1 MADGRV
7 EFEIVGNDKSIN
19 STIKNV
25 TANIEKESKKWDGA
39 AAGAADGASGSWAAA
54 AGKIAGAL
62 SAAGV
67 VSILAKWGKAAIESA
82 SDLAEVQNV
91 VDVTFGGGA
100 SKIDS
105 WSKSAGKAFG
115 LTETQ
120 AKKYTSTLGAMMKSQ
135 GIADN
140 EIVQMSTDLSGLAAD
155 MASFYNLD
163 FDTAFQK
170 IRSGISGETEPLKQ
184 LGINM
189 SAANLEA
196 FRLEKGITT
205 AYSAM
210 SQGEQTALRYE
221 YIMKATADAQGDF
234 ARTSDGFAN
243 SSRRIATYMDTIIT
257 KGGQLALPVV
267 ESLTGALAS
276 FLEKLTAEP
285 ETTVLDDF
293 AAIDLNTEKKLA
305 QIQETATKARELTTE
320 LSGIDSTKLQGFVTS
335 LSGIKLDEGN
345 TAAVQGF
352 LSVLSE
358 NIDVLADL
366 KGTDAEGAQEWL
378 DGIAESA
385 SKLDP
390 EDADGWAK
398 LIDSI
403 KEGLPGLENTD
414 FGKDFF
420 AALGD
425 SFASTEKETS
435 LLQWGIISLGDKT
448 NKTAQEQA
456 YWLEVC
462 KRLVQTIPGLSSIIN
477 TETGEVKG
485 GTQAIIDYV
494 NAWEQGQTKLA
505 MMGALQQK
513 KDALAQRYAELPGL
527 KLDMAVEQRRAR
539 QRRDELQKIYDK
551 YGLTLQFDENG
562 RVSRNID
569 TNKLAGL
576 SSEQL
581 EEITTATAAYADQV
595 KKADDATKKYQ
606 ETASQYDEANLAMKE
621 YEATV
626 DEMPGVI
633 DDAATATS
641 EWDDATKKAATDA
654 VNASKEIL
662 TALAD
667 YVQGVRDATEQS
679 VSSVVKGFENLS
691 RPTEDLLDK
700 RDKLIR
706 QQQGLNQSTKEGAE
720 KYKELQ
726 KQIDEL
732 NKSIDQYSTGG
743 MKEGLKS
750 QLAFMDEY
758 LANLEKAQKMGLSDE
773 LLASLSDGSTQSAE
787 YLAQL
792 VANPEQAKE
801 VDALY
806 QQVQAKK
813 SEFTDVL
820 TEQKLTVDQT
830 YQAMVDTAKQ
840 ALADLNMKG
849 EAKASLSETV
859 QGIADGINDKTGEVQ
874 KSVDAI
880 IAQLNRLSGL
890 NISLNFGS
898 ITTPTMGGSTNIPSH
913 ETGLDFVPFDGYLSR
928 LHEGEGILTAE
939 ENRIWQRFKNGAQ
952 PQTMD
957 YDALGATMRDNVKAG
972 GNVYLD
978 GRAVG
983 RVISAQQG
991 ADYRALKRSG
1001 WQS

>member
-7 EFEIVGNDKSIN
+7 EFEIVGNDKNIN

-67 VSILAKWGKAAIESA
+67 VSILARWGKAAIESA

-91 VDVTFGGGA
+91 VDVTFGEGKT
-100 SKIDS
+100 KIES

-170 IRSGISGETEPLKQ
+170 IRAGISGETEPLKQ

-243 SSRRIATYMDTIIT
+243 SSRRIATYMETIKT
-257 KGGQLALPVV
+257 KGGELALPVV

-285 ETTVLDDF
+285 DTTVLDDF

-320 LSGIDSTKLQGFVTS
+320 LSGIDGTKLQGFVTS
-335 LSGIKLDEGN
+335 LSGLKLDEGN

-456 YWLEVC
+456 YWLEIC
-462 KRLVQTIPGLSSIIN
+462 KRLVKTIPGLSSIIN

-576 SSEQL
+576 SSAQL
-581 EEITTATAAYADQV
+581 EEITTATSAYADQV

-606 ETASQYDEANLAMKE
+606 ETASQYDEAKLAMKE
-621 YEATV
+621 YEETV

-633 DDAATATS
+633 DGAATATRK
-641 EWDDATKKAATDA
+641 WDDATKKAATDA

-691 RPTEDLLDK
+691 RPTEDLLEK

-706 QQQGLNQSTKEGAE
+706 QQQGLNQSTKEGKQ
-720 KYKELQ
+720 KYEELE
-726 KQIDEL
+726 KQINEL

-743 MKEGLKS
+743 MQEGLKS
-750 QLAFMDEY
+750 QLAFMNEY
-758 LANLEKAQKMGLSDE
+758 IANLEKAKQMGLSND

-813 SEFTDVL
+813 SEFTDAL

-978 GRAVG
+978 GRTVG

-991 ADYRALKRSG
+991 ADYRSLKRSG

>member
-7 EFEIVGNDKSIN
+7 EFEIVGNDKNIN

-91 VDVTFGGGA
+91 VDVTFGEGKT
-100 SKIDS
+100 KIES

-120 AKKYTSTLGAMMKSQ
+120 AKKYASTLGAMMKSQ

-163 FDTAFQK
+163 FDTAFEK

-243 SSRRIATYMDTIIT
+243 SSRRIATYMDTITT

-320 LSGIDSTKLQGFVTS
+320 LSGIDGTKLQGFVTS

-456 YWLEVC
+456 YWLEIC
-462 KRLVQTIPGLSSIIN
+462 KRLVKTIPGLSSIIN

-513 KDALAQRYAELPGL
+513 EDALTQRFSELPGL
-527 KLDMAVEQRRAR
+527 KLDMAVAARRAR
-539 QRRDELQKIYDK
+539 QFREYLAKE
-551 YGLTLQFDENG
+551 YGATFDEAG
-562 RVSRNID
+562 NI
-569 TNKLAGL
+569 
-576 SSEQL
+576 SY
-581 EEITTATAAYADQV
+581 TTAVAMANSGPDSQWFKDVGKYRDLMTAEGEATRKYKENAD
-595 KKADDATKKYQ
+595 A
-606 ETASQYDEANLAMKE
+606 YDEAKVSLKE

-633 DDAATATS
+633 DDAATATR

-691 RPTEDLLDK
+691 RPTEDLLEK

-706 QQQGLNQSTKEGAE
+706 QQQGLNQSTKEGKQ
-720 KYKELQ
+720 KYEELE
-726 KQIDEL
+726 KQINEL
-732 NKSIDQYSTGG
+732 NKSIDEYSPKG
-743 MKEGLKS
+743 MQEGLKS
-750 QLAFMDEY
+750 QLAFMNEY
-758 LANLEKAQKMGLSDE
+758 IANLEKAKQMGLSND

-792 VANPEQAKE
+792 VANPEQAAE

-813 SEFTDVL
+813 SEFTDAL
-820 TEQKLTVDQT
+820 TEQKLTVDET

-898 ITTPTMGGSTNIPSH
+898 ITTPTMGGSANIPSH

-978 GRAVG
+978 GRTVG

-991 ADYRALKRSG
+991 ADYRSLKRSG

>member
-7 EFEIVGNDKSIN
+7 EFEIVGNDKNIN

-39 AAGAADGASGSWAAA
+39 AAGAADGASGSWVAA

-91 VDVTFGGGA
+91 VDVTFGDGA
-100 SKIDS
+100 SKIES

-170 IRSGISGETEPLKQ
+170 IRAGISGETEPLKQ

-189 SAANLEA
+189 SSANLEA

-243 SSRRIATYMDTIIT
+243 SSRRIATYMDTITT

-320 LSGIDSTKLQGFVTS
+320 LSGIDGTKLQGFVTS

-352 LSVLSE
+352 LSALSE

-390 EDADGWAK
+390 DDADGWAK

-425 SFASTEKETS
+425 SFSSAEKETS

-456 YWLEVC
+456 YWLEIC
-462 KRLVQTIPGLSSIIN
+462 KRLVNTIPGLSSIIN

-513 KDALAQRYAELPGL
+513 KDALAQRYADLPGL

-562 RVSRNID
+562 RVRRNID

-576 SSEQL
+576 SSSQL
-581 EEITTATAAYADQV
+581 EEITTATSAYADQV

-633 DDAATATS
+633 DDAATATR

-691 RPTEDLLDK
+691 RPTEDLLEK

-743 MKEGLKS
+743 MQEGLKS
-750 QLAFMDEY
+750 QLAFMNEY
-758 LANLEKAQKMGLSDE
+758 IANLEKAKQMGLSND

-813 SEFTDVL
+813 SEFTDAL

-840 ALADLNMKG
+840 ALSDLNMKG

-898 ITTPTMGGSTNIPSH
+898 ITTPTMGGSANIPSH

-957 YDALGATMRDNVKAG
+957 YEALGATMRDNVKAG

-978 GRAVG
+978 GRTVG

-991 ADYRALKRSG
+991 ADYRSLKRSG

>member
-91 VDVTFGGGA
+91 VDVTFGEGA
-100 SKIDS
+100 TKIES
-105 WSKSAGKAFG
+105 WSKAAGKAFG

-135 GIADN
+135 GIADS
-140 EIVQMSTDLSGLAAD
+140 EIVQMSTDLAGLAAD

-210 SQGEQTALRYE
+210 SQGEQTALRYQ
-221 YIMKATADAQGDF
+221 YIMQATADAQGDF

-243 SSRRIATYMDTIIT
+243 ASRRIETAMETIKT
-257 KGGQLALPVV
+257 KGGQLALPVI
-267 ESLTGALAS
+267 EKLTTGLAS
-276 FLEKLTAEP
+276 FLEQLTTEP
-285 ETTVLDDF
+285 QTTVLDDF
-293 AAIDLNTEKKLA
+293 ANIDADTSAKMANLQATYDKA
-305 QIQETATKARELTTE
+305 QDVI
-320 LSGIDSTKLQGFVTS
+320 
-335 LSGIKLDEGN
+335 
-345 TAAVQGF
+345 
-352 LSVLSE
+352 SVLKDIE
-358 NIDVLADL
+358 NMTTTLSDGSTTTFGDL
-366 KGTDAEGAQEWL
+366 FA
-378 DGIAESA
+378 GIAEIEKGGGNIQEYIA
-385 SKLDP
+385 SLGLDVDFVVQKYNVWKESTRQLTSLIP
-390 EDADGWAK
+390 S
-398 LIDSI
+398 LTSVIDSETGAI
-403 KEGLPGLENTD
+403 DGGTAALDKNLDAWRANEEKKIAWAAYYAKERALAEKKAEMYLYEFDAGAAREAAKRQRELLEKTYGLEFDNN
-414 FGKDFF
+414 GK
-420 AALGD
+420 
-425 SFASTEKETS
+425 
-435 LLQWGIISLGDKT
+435 
-448 NKTAQEQA
+448 
-456 YWLEVC
+456 
-462 KRLVQTIPGLSSIIN
+462 
-477 TETGEVKG
+477 
-485 GTQAIIDYV
+485 IIDNPLAIGAV
-494 NAWEQGQTKLA
+494 VTNAEKDA
-505 MMGALQQK
+505 IDAYEGALRRLKQ
-513 KDALAQRYAELPGL
+513 AETQLT
-527 KLDMAVEQRRAR
+527 DQTADYSAVEQQLADGK
-539 QRRDELQKIYDK
+539 QALIEKYGEEEKAAADVATETDK
-551 YGLTLQFDENG
+551 YMDKTATEWKGLTG
-562 RVSRNID
+562 
-569 TNKLAGL
+569 
-576 SSEQL
+576 
-581 EEITTATAAYADQV
+581 
-595 KKADDATKKYQ
+595 
-606 ETASQYDEANLAMKE
+606 
-621 YEATV
+621 
-626 DEMPGVI
+626 
-633 DDAATATS
+633 
-641 EWDDATKKAATDA
+641 A
-654 VNASKEIL
+654 VNESL
-662 TALAD
+662 QALAD

-679 VSSVVKGFENLS
+679 VNSIVNGFENLS
-691 RPTEDLLDK
+691 RPTADLLEK
-700 RDKLIR
+700 RSKLIE
-706 QQQGLNQSTKEGAE
+706 QQNELNRSTKEGE
-720 KYKELQ
+720 QKYQDLQ

-758 LANLEKAQKMGLSDE
+758 LANLEKAQKMGLSGD

-813 SEFTDVL
+813 SEFTDAL
-820 TEQKLTVDQT
+820 TEQKLTVDET
-830 YQAMVDTAKQ
+830 YQAMVDSAKQ

-978 GRAVG
+978 GRTVG

>member
-91 VDVTFGGGA
+91 VDVTFGEGA
-100 SKIDS
+100 TKIES
-105 WSKSAGKAFG
+105 WSKAAGKAFG

-135 GIADN
+135 GIADS
-140 EIVQMSTDLSGLAAD
+140 EIVQMSTDLAGLAAD

-210 SQGEQTALRYE
+210 SQGEQTALRYQ
-221 YIMKATADAQGDF
+221 YIMQATADAQGDF

-243 SSRRIATYMDTIIT
+243 ASRRIETAMETIKT
-257 KGGQLALPVV
+257 KGGQLALPVI
-267 ESLTGALAS
+267 EKLTTGLAS
-276 FLEKLTAEP
+276 FLEQLTTEP
-285 ETTVLDDF
+285 QTTVLDDI
-293 AAIDLNTEKKLA
+293 A
-305 QIQETATKARELTTE
+305 
-320 LSGIDSTKLQGFVTS
+320 
-335 LSGIKLDEGN
+335 
-345 TAAVQGF
+345 
-352 LSVLSE
+352 
-358 NIDVLADL
+358 NIDADTSAKMANLQATYDKAQDVIGVLKDIENMTTTLSDGSTTTFGDL
-366 KGTDAEGAQEWL
+366 FA
-378 DGIAESA
+378 GIAEIEKGGGNIQEYIA
-385 SKLDP
+385 SLGLDVDFVVQKYNVWKESTRQLTSLIP
-390 EDADGWAK
+390 S
-398 LIDSI
+398 LTSVIDSETGAI
-403 KEGLPGLENTD
+403 DGGTAALDKNLDAWRANEEKKIAWAAYYAKERALAEKKAEMYLYEFDAGAAREAAKRQRELLEKTYGLEFDNN
-414 FGKDFF
+414 GK
-420 AALGD
+420 
-425 SFASTEKETS
+425 
-435 LLQWGIISLGDKT
+435 
-448 NKTAQEQA
+448 
-456 YWLEVC
+456 
-462 KRLVQTIPGLSSIIN
+462 
-477 TETGEVKG
+477 
-485 GTQAIIDYV
+485 IIDNPLAIGAV
-494 NAWEQGQTKLA
+494 VTNAEKDA
-505 MMGALQQK
+505 IDAYEGALRRLKQ
-513 KDALAQRYAELPGL
+513 AETQLT
-527 KLDMAVEQRRAR
+527 DQTADYSAVEQQLADGK
-539 QRRDELQKIYDK
+539 QALIEKYGEEEKAAADVATETDK
-551 YGLTLQFDENG
+551 YMDKTATEWKGLTG
-562 RVSRNID
+562 
-569 TNKLAGL
+569 
-576 SSEQL
+576 
-581 EEITTATAAYADQV
+581 
-595 KKADDATKKYQ
+595 
-606 ETASQYDEANLAMKE
+606 
-621 YEATV
+621 
-626 DEMPGVI
+626 
-633 DDAATATS
+633 
-641 EWDDATKKAATDA
+641 A
-654 VNASKEIL
+654 VNESL
-662 TALAD
+662 QALAD

-679 VSSVVKGFENLS
+679 VNSIVKGFENLS
-691 RPTEDLLDK
+691 RPTTDLLEK
-700 RDKLIR
+700 RSKLIE
-706 QQQGLNQSTKEGAE
+706 QQNELNRSTKEGE
-720 KYKELQ
+720 QKYQDLQ

-758 LANLEKAQKMGLSDE
+758 LANLEKAQKMGLSGD
-773 LLASLSDGSTQSAE
+773 LLSYLSDGSTQSAE

-813 SEFTDVL
+813 SEFTDAL

-890 NISLNFGS
+890 NISLNFGT
-898 ITTPTMGGSTNIPSH
+898 ITTPTIGGSPNIPSH

-978 GRAVG
+978 GRTVG

>member
-39 AAGAADGASGSWAAA
+39 VDDSTSSMENSFSQFLKGVAKGFVAAGIGKMLIDLGKDAIAA
-54 AGKIAGAL
+54 
-62 SAAGV
+62 
-67 VSILAKWGKAAIESA
+67 A

-91 VDVTFGGGA
+91 VDVTFG
-100 SKIDS
+100 DS
-105 WSKSAGKAFG
+105 AGRIEAWAKSAGKQYG
-115 LTETQ
+115 LTETA
-120 AKKYTSTLGAMMKSQ
+120 AKRYTSTIGAMLKSQ
-135 GIADN
+135 GMADD
-140 EIVQMSTDLSGLAAD
+140 EIVQTSTDLAGLAAD

-163 FDTAFQK
+163 FETAFQK

-189 SAANLEA
+189 SQANLEA
-196 FRLEKGITT
+196 FAMEKGITK
-205 AYSAM
+205 AFSAM
-210 SQGEQTALRYE
+210 SQGEQTALRYQ
-221 YIMKATADAQGDF
+221 YIMQATADAQGDF
-234 ARTSDGFAN
+234 ARTADGFAN
-243 SSRRIATYMDTIIT
+243 ASRRIETAMETIKT
-257 KGGQLALPVV
+257 KGGQLALPVI
-267 ESLTGALAS
+267 EKLTTGLAS
-276 FLEKLTAEP
+276 FLEQLTTEP
-285 ETTVLDDF
+285 QTTVLDDF
-293 AAIDLNTEKKLA
+293 ANIDADT
-305 QIQETATKARELTTE
+305 
-320 LSGIDSTKLQGFVTS
+320 STKMANLQATYDKAQDVIGVLKDIENMTTT
-335 LSGIKLDEGN
+335 LSDGSTTTFG
-345 TAAVQGF
+345 
-352 LSVLSE
+352 
-358 NIDVLADL
+358 DL
-366 KGTDAEGAQEWL
+366 FA
-378 DGIAESA
+378 GIAEIEKGGGNIQEYIA
-385 SKLDP
+385 SLGLDVDFVVQKYNVWKESTRQLTSLIP
-390 EDADGWAK
+390 SLTSVIDSETGAIDGGTAALDKNLEAWRANEEKKIAWAAYYAKERALAEKKGEMYLYEFDAGAAREAAKRFRAQLEKEYGATFDEAGNISYSTAVAMSGAGPDSQWFKDVGEYNALLRKQKEAEEQLTDQTVDYSKAEQQLADGKQA
-398 LIDSI
+398 LIKKYGEEEKAAADVAT
-403 KEGLPGLENTD
+403 ETD
-414 FGKDFF
+414 KY
-420 AALGD
+420 L
-425 SFASTEKETS
+425 
-435 LLQWGIISLGDKT
+435 
-448 NKTAQEQA
+448 NKTA
-456 YWLEVC
+456 
-462 KRLVQTIPGLSSIIN
+462 
-477 TETGEVKG
+477 TEWK
-485 GTQAIIDYV
+485 
-494 NAWEQGQTKLA
+494 N
-505 MMGALQQK
+505 
-513 KDALAQRYAELPGL
+513 
-527 KLDMAVEQRRAR
+527 
-539 QRRDELQKIYDK
+539 
-551 YGLTLQFDENG
+551 
-562 RVSRNID
+562 
-569 TNKLAGL
+569 LAG
-576 SSEQL
+576 
-581 EEITTATAAYADQV
+581 
-595 KKADDATKKYQ
+595 
-606 ETASQYDEANLAMKE
+606 
-621 YEATV
+621 TV
-626 DEMPGVI
+626 NE
-633 DDAATATS
+633 S
-641 EWDDATKKAATDA
+641 
-654 VNASKEIL
+654 L
-662 TALAD
+662 QALAD
-667 YVQGVRDATEQS
+667 YVQGVRDSTEQS
-679 VSSVVKGFENLS
+679 VNSIVKGFDNLQ
-691 RPTEDLLDK
+691 RPTTDLLEK

-706 QQQGLNQSTKEGAE
+706 QQQGLNQSTKDGAE
-720 KYKELQ
+720 KYKDLQ

-758 LANLEKAQKMGLSDE
+758 LANLEKAQKMGLSGD

-813 SEFTDVL
+813 SEFTDAL

-978 GRAVG
+978 GRTVG